1 MKPKPNPAAKVAGL
15 RHRAEERLKEQ
26 HPESGPARTDADTQ
40 RLVHELQV
48 HQIEL
53 EMQNEELQQARDE
66 LAAGLEKYTDLYDF
80 APVGYLT
87 LDREGTIRGAN
98 LTSATLLGIERSRLV
113 TRCFGLLVAGDGLPA
128 FTAFLTRVFASQA
141 RECCEVALLQEG
153 KPPVEV
159 RIEGAVAAAG
169 QECEAVMTD
178 ITERN
183 RIESAR
189 LILSKLESTGILA
202 GGIAHDFNNLL
213 TIILLD
219 LELAQNL
226 LPPGEEELAQR
237 LAEAKQAALTARGL
251 TQQLITFATGGAP
264 VRQPTRLSRLI
275 QESVRLALSG
285 SRVQCDFSVAD
296 DLWLVEGDGGQL
308 GQVFQNLILNAREAM
323 RESGTITVRAGNVV
337 LSSAGDAALPPGDYV
352 RVSIADC
359 GGGIAKAV
367 LPKIFDPYFST
378 KQRGD
383 QKGMGLGLTICHTV
397 IQRHGGAITV
407 ESEVGVGTTFHL
419 HLPAGRS
426 LFVPE
431 KTSGPTTPRRPGK
444 ILVMDDEEGVRMAV
458 RALLRQMGH
467 AVELVVDGEG
477 AIAAYQN
484 AKDQGCPFD
493 VVLLD
498 LTIRGGMGGQEAME
512 ALLQFDPTVKA
523 IVMSG
528 YAHDPLVLEPKRYGF
543 KGVLPKPFESRHL
556 QELLARV
563 MGSGPGH
570 RAAP

>member
-26 HPESGPARTDADTQ
+26 HPESGPARTDGDTQ

-53 EMQNEELQQARDE
+53 EMQNEELQHARDE
-66 LAAGLEKYTDLYDF
+66 MAAGLEKYTDLYDF

-98 LTSATLLGIERSRLV
+98 LTSATLLGLERSRLV
-113 TRCFGLLVAGDGLPA
+113 TRRFGLLVAGDGRPA
-128 FTAFLTRVFASQA
+128 FAAFLTRVFANQA
-141 RECCEVALLQEG
+141 REFCEVALLKEG
-153 KPPVEV
+153 RPPVEV

-169 QECEAVMTD
+169 QECEAVVTD

-219 LELAQNL
+219 LELAQRL
-226 LPPGEEELAQR
+226 TPPGEELAQR
-237 LAEAKQAALTARGL
+237 LAEAKQAALTARGV

-285 SRVQCDFSVAD
+285 SRVECDFSVAD

-323 RESGTITVRAGNVV
+323 REGGAITVGAGNVV
-337 LSSAGDAALPPGDYV
+337 LSSASDAALPPGDYV

-359 GGGIAKAV
+359 GGGIAKDV

-378 KQRGD
+378 KQRGE

-397 IQRHGGAITV
+397 MQRHGGAITV
-407 ESEVGVGTTFHL
+407 ESAVGVGTTFHL
-419 HLPAGRS
+419 HLPAGRR
-426 LFVPE
+426 LFGPE
-431 KTSGPTTPRRPGK
+431 QTAGPTTARRPGK
-444 ILVMDDEEGVRMAV
+444 ILVMDDDEGVRMAV

-467 AVELVVDGEG
+467 AVELVVDGQG

-484 AKDQGCPFD
+484 AKGQGRPFD
-493 VVLLD
+493 AVLLD
-498 LTIRGGMGGQEAME
+498 LTIRGGMGGQEAMQ
-512 ALLQFDPTVKA
+512 ALLQFDPAVKA

-528 YAHDPLVLEPKRYGF
+528 YANDPLVLEPKRYGF

-570 RAAP
+570 LAAP